1 MVLHRIPLAWL
12 NLVYDKGRMLA
23 SVGGVAFAIV
33 LMFVEMGF
41 TNGLYDT
48 EAYFI
53 TVLNADLVLIGQYKE
68 ATVPKLPF
76 PKKRLVQARSV
87 TGVEATYALYVNEY
101 RSLWKNAVDG
111 KEHPI
116 LVFAFDPDDPVFLI
130 PEVVQQAYKLKVE
143 DTVLIDSKSRQFFGE
158 LAEGT
163 QAELTRHAVRV
174 VGTFP
179 MGADFRVDGSILV
192 SDRTFFKCI
201 SDPRNVGV
209 EQSQVEFGLV
219 RVAPGYEVGAVRDS
233 LVQALPNDVQVLTKQ
248 ELAERIK
255 DYWANSKPVGYVF
268 GLGTFVGFLIGV
280 TICYQVLYTD
290 IVDHLPQ
297 FATLKAIGYTNGY
310 LIKIVLQEAVFL
322 AVIGFFPGMLF
333 SMGVYAILQSTTGI
347 QMNLT
352 VGRLALVFLLTIV
365 MCALSGFIAVRKVIN
380 SDPAE
385 VF

>member
-1 MVLHRIPLAWL
+1 
-12 NLVYDKGRMLA
+12 MLA

-33 LMFVEMGF
+33 LMFIEMGF

-48 EAYFI
+48 EIYVI
-53 TVLNADLVLIGQYKE
+53 NMLNADLVLVGRYKE

-76 PKKRLVQARSV
+76 PKKRLVQARAV
-87 TGVEATYALYVNEY
+87 TGVEATYPLYVNEY

-130 PEVVQQAYKLKVE
+130 PEVVGQAYKLKVE
-143 DTVLIDSKSRQFFGE
+143 DTVLIDSQSRHFFGG

-163 QAELTRHAVRV
+163 QAELSRHTVRI

-179 MGADFRVDGSILV
+179 LGADFRVDGTILV

-201 SDPRNVGV
+201 SDPRYVGV
-209 EQSQVEFGLV
+209 ERSQVEFGLI
-219 RVAPGYEVGAVRDS
+219 RVASGYEAAAVRDA
-233 LVQALPNDVQVLTKQ
+233 LLQALPNDIQVLTRQ
-248 ELAERIK
+248 ELAERVK
-255 DYWANSKPVGYVF
+255 EYWGNSKPVGYVF

-297 FATLKAIGYTNGY
+297 FATLRAIGYHNRY
-310 LIKIVLQEAVFL
+310 LIHVVLQEALFL
-322 AVIGFFPGMLF
+322 GIIGFLPGMLC
-333 SMGVYAILQSTTGI
+333 SMGVYAILQAVTGI
-347 QMNLT
+347 RMQLT
-352 VGRLALVFLLTIV
+352 VGRIVLVFVLALV
-365 MCALSGFIAVRKVIN
+365 MCALSGIIAIRKAIN
-380 SDPAE
+380 SDPAD